1 MTKIV
6 IDNVEY
12 DRGDFSTELSDELH
26 MLEFTERRIAELQRD
41 IACYQTAKN
50 GYSIRVR
57 ELLTR
62 DHGHQAVEVDG
73 ELN

>member
-1 MTKIV
+1 LTKIA

-12 DRGDFSTELSDELH
+12 DREDFSNELSDEIH

-57 ELLTR
+57 ELLIR
-62 DHGHQAVEVDG
+62 DHGHSTNDVDG

>member
-12 DRGDFSTELSDELH
+12 ERETFSSELSDEIH

-62 DHGHQAVEVDG
+62 DHEHPTSERSS